1 MRAAPSRR
9 GWIVENCPQC
19 RNDLIRPCGGV
30 GESDTAF
37 ADRECKIIIAGGRER
52 CTDLRRPQKLLE
64 LDDCRS
70 SRRTGRERF
79 PQDVLRFAQRVFE
92 DDCGIHR
99 FSVRFP
105 ARMNCP
111 PLQRSFSSIVK
122 PAWNHQPIRRRQ
134 SAVWVCDGSAHLIR
148 ATGAEHSAPCR
159 SSWRPRARSVQRAL
173 PILGRLRGNRY
184 RRS

>member
-1 MRAAPSRR
+1 VLAISIPKNEAAVIRFFQERMPHGVFVSDADPSGLPL
-9 GWIVENCPQC
+9 GWIVENAHNVEMILSGHAEASA
-19 RNDLIRPCGGV
+19 RATRL
-30 GESDTAF
+30 
-37 ADRECKIIIAGGRER
+37 ADRECKIIISGGRER

-111 PLQRSFSSIVK
+111 PLQRSFSSKVK

-134 SAVWVCDGSAHLIR
+134 SAVWG
-148 ATGAEHSAPCR
+148 
-159 SSWRPRARSVQRAL
+159 
-173 PILGRLRGNRY
+173 LR
-184 RRS
+184 

>member
-1 MRAAPSRR
+1 MPNASAPTKVAPVLHAGVLRNPERSIE

-70 SRRTGRERF
+70 SRRTGREHL

-92 DDCGIHR
+92 DNSR
-99 FSVRFP
+99 NSSV
-105 ARMNCP
+105 
-111 PLQRSFSSIVK
+111 LSSL
-122 PAWNHQPIRRRQ
+122 
-134 SAVWVCDGSAHLIR
+134 S
-148 ATGAEHSAPCR
+148 GADELSCASTVIFFESETCLEP
-159 SSWRPRARSVQRAL
+159 STDSQASVSC
-173 PILGRLRGNRY
+173 LGLR
-184 RRS
+184 

>member
-1 MRAAPSRR
+1 MGCSCRMRTPVVYLWDGSSR
-9 GWIVENCPQC
+9 IVEMILSGHAEASA
-19 RNDLIRPCGGV
+19 RATRL
-30 GESDTAF
+30 
-37 ADRECKIIIAGGRER
+37 ADRECKIIISGGRER

-111 PLQRSFSSIVK
+111 PLQRSFLESEACLEPSTDSQASVSCFGFAI
-122 PAWNHQPIRRRQ
+122 
-134 SAVWVCDGSAHLIR
+134 G
-148 ATGAEHSAPCR
+148 TGAQRKRAPHSR
-159 SSWRPRARSVQRAL
+159 
-173 PILGRLRGNRY
+173 NR
-184 RRS
+184 R